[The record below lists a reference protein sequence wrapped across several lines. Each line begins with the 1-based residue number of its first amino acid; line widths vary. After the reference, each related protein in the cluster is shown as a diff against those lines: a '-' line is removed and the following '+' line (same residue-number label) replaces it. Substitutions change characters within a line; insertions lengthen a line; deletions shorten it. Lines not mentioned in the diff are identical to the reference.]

1 MFQVF
6 RVVQG
11 RLRYVPRYLQGC
23 FKGASELSK
32 KKFKGCFKG
41 VLRQFQRRFK
51 EVSRVFK
58 ESVKCVSKKF
68 QGCFKNVLMKF
79 CFAILLLHGS
89 HRSYP
94 SRRRACFF

>member
-32 KKFKGCFKG
+32 KSLRGI
-41 VLRQFQRRFK
+41 LRQFQRRFK

-58 ESVKCVSKKF
+58 ESVKCVSRKFHKKF
-68 QGCFKNVLMKF
+68 LISSPLPEQKEG
-79 CFAILLLHGS
+79 
-89 HRSYP
+89 
-94 SRRRACFF
+94 